1 MWWYWSSAPEGGG
14 ARCCPPGDEGA
25 AVIRQGVEELLPVA
39 RGRRS
44 HYCPPG
50 GRGARRHPLGGGAAA
65 DVCREVEELAAIH
78 QEADFVLCVKD
89 QLKQSLCADPDW
101 ICWFD
106 AGLAGGPAIAMLLKL
121 AVQVIENRMLREGLQ
136 RFGTIPMYLPVQ
148 YQVLNAESA
157 FFLKEANQDIM
168 RNSSL
173 QARTEIFFIQQA
185 RKTPSVNASYGPLSV
200 DQPVPVDLL
209 SPGLFN
215 NNPTSTSSSS
225 SSSSSPLFTLNW
237 KVQTF
242 IISERIHPSWPKV
255 QVLFYVVGRD
265 WDDYSAVD
273 RLPCVKM
280 FAFHETQEVRGSCR
294 LKGELGLCVAELE
307 PLPGW
312 FSPPSIIPGRQKLP
326 EQVEGTPVELYYMVQ
341 STDTGECSS
350 EDSRK
355 TNSIRN
361 GQLGPAGYF
370 SGPTPMRRIGSVR
383 LFQPLSELRL
393 DSNFVVMVPSR
404 PIRQR
409 EMVSAFLAVSTL
421 SSVEIFT
428 LRVKLKDG
436 VAFLGAR
443 ASNPVQW
450 TISQDVRS
458 EGHRV
463 VTLHC
468 HRKEANF
475 GKRVEAGFQKV
486 LQVDLEVNG
495 LLDPLGSR
503 SVTWQIEY
511 PISRTLSEE
520 IQTLFR
526 LAPHDLGGIVPLA
539 METEILNT
547 AVLTGKTVAMPVKV
561 VTVGTEGTV
570 TDLTESVECRSTDE
584 DVVKVS
590 ERCDYVYVNGKE
602 TRGRVRMMV
611 NFTYSY
617 LSAQLEL
624 SVWMPRLPLQIE
636 MSDPELS
643 QIRGW
648 RVPADAANQRLGTG
662 EDDEDE
668 GARKDRGCVPQ
679 YQSTTVRVLTHFEAE
694 PEEWQGQP
702 DFLLGSDWQVD
713 VTELVRDSLRVGN
726 EQVARL
732 SKEQVLIGLSTGTT
746 NVQVM
751 SPLSDSVL
759 AERMIQVL
767 DDKVSITE
775 LGVQLVSGLSLN
787 LQLSPG
793 SNRAIVATATTQET
807 MHNTNQESLVSAW
820 LQFSDGSMTPLDL
833 YNPAHFV
840 LTATSLDDQVVSVK
854 KDATWMWPVVVAKG
868 EGQGMLVRVEMFGL
882 ESCLKT
888 KRLTVLAAGNA
899 NVHVKFGRGEET
911 GNSASDRRYRPN
923 APYYG
928 GSISDMEAGIINRG
942 ATTIKTAIPGKPSG
956 DRLSVGDIPV
966 DFSEFPAQADLPP
979 GRNTEED
986 HLQTRR
992 GLTDLEIGMYALLG
1006 VFCLAILVFLI
1017 NCVSYAFKYSN
1028 KQLPLEGQE
1037 TMAHAHDWVWL
1048 GHDAE
1053 LLESQAG
1060 LCLDQEELG
1069 GTMDSGLGLEE
1080 GSQLLNGLSTQKSV
1094 QGQVHRSA
1102 SDSGCA
1108 GRDHRSE
1115 SLNSPTTKR
1124 KRVKF
1129 TTFSHSKPSNG
1140 CPSISP
1146 LLIGQNDIKW
1156 VCPDIELGDSNE
1168 LRNYMERL
1176 NENATKNTA

>member
-1 MWWYWSSAPEGGG
+1 M
-14 ARCCPPGDEGA
+14 
-25 AVIRQGVEELLPVA
+25 
-39 RGRRS
+39 
-44 HYCPPG
+44 
-50 GRGARRHPLGGGAAA
+50 
-65 DVCREVEELAAIH
+65 
-78 QEADFVLCVKD
+78 
-89 QLKQSLCADPDW
+89 
-101 ICWFD
+101 
-106 AGLAGGPAIAMLLKL
+106 
-121 AVQVIENRMLREGLQ
+121 EGLQ
-136 RFGTIPMYLPVQ
+136 RFGAIPTYLPVR

-173 QARTEIFFIQQA
+173 QVRTELFFIHQA
-185 RKTPSVNASYGPLSV
+185 RKTPSVNASYGPLYV
-200 DQPVPVDLL
+200 EQPVPAELL
-209 SPGLFN
+209 GPGLFN
-215 NNPTSTSSSS
+215 NPSSMLPSST
-225 SSSSSPLFTLNW
+225 SSPLFSFNW

-255 QVLFYVVGRD
+255 QVLFYVVGRN

-273 RLPCVKM
+273 KLPCVRM
-280 FAFHETQEVRGSCR
+280 FAFHETQEVRGTCR

-307 PLPGW
+307 PLPSW
-312 FSPPSIIPGRQKLP
+312 FSPPSVIPGRQRSP
-326 EQVEGTPVELYYMVQ
+326 ELVEGTPVELYYMLQ

-355 TNSIRN
+355 TSSIRT

-370 SGPTPMRRIGSVR
+370 LGPTPMRRIGSVR

-409 EMVSAFLAVSTL
+409 ETVSAFLAVSTL

-450 TISQDVRS
+450 TVSQDVRS

-468 HRKEANF
+468 RRKEANF
-475 GKRVEAGFQKV
+475 GKRVEAAFQKV

-511 PISRTLSEE
+511 PISRTLSDE
-520 IQTLFR
+520 IQTLIR

-539 METEILNT
+539 MEREILNT

-570 TDLTESVECRSTDE
+570 TDVTESVECRSTDE

-602 TRGRVRMMV
+602 MCGRVRMMV

-617 LSAQLEL
+617 LSAQLEV

-643 QIRGW
+643 QIRSW
-648 RVPADAANQRLGTG
+648 KVPVDATNQRSG
-662 EDDEDE
+662 EDDGVE
-668 GARKDRGCVPQ
+668 GAKKDRSCGPQ
-679 YQSTTVRVLTHFEAE
+679 YQSTTVRVLTHFEAQ
-694 PEEWQGQP
+694 PEEWQSQP

-713 VTELVRDSLRVGN
+713 VTELVGDSLRVAD
-726 EQVARL
+726 ERVAKL
-732 SKEQVLIGLSTGTT
+732 SEEQVLIGLNTGVTK
-746 NVQVM
+746 VQVM

-759 AERMIQVL
+759 AERMIRVL

-807 MHNTNQESLVSAW
+807 MHSANLESLVSAW

-840 LTATSLDDQVVSVK
+840 LTATSLDDQVVTVK
-854 KDATWMWPVVVAKG
+854 KSTNWRWPVVVAKG
-868 EGQGMLVRVEMFGL
+868 EGQGMLVRLEMYGP
-882 ESCLKT
+882 ESCQKT
-888 KRLTVLAAGNA
+888 KRRTILAAGNA
-899 NVHVKFGRGEET
+899 NVHVKFGHDEET
-911 GNSASDRRYRPN
+911 GNSSSDRRYRPN

-928 GSISDMEAGIINRG
+928 GSISDMEAGIMNRG
-942 ATTIKTAIPGKPSG
+942 ATTIKTSIPGKASG
-956 DRLSVGDIPV
+956 DRLSAGDIPM

-979 GRNTEED
+979 GRNMED
-986 HLQTRR
+986 DLLQTRR

-1017 NCVSYAFKYSN
+1017 NCVSYALKYRN

-1048 GHDAE
+1048 GHDTE

-1080 GSQLLNGLSTQKSV
+1080 GSQLLNGLSSQKSV

-1108 GRDHRSE
+1108 GRDHKIE
-1115 SLNSPTTKR
+1115 SINSPTTKR

-1156 VCPDIELGDSNE
+1156 VCPDIELGDSKE

-1176 NENATKNTA
+1176 NENATKNIA

>member
-1 MWWYWSSAPEGGG
+1 M
-14 ARCCPPGDEGA
+14 
-25 AVIRQGVEELLPVA
+25 
-39 RGRRS
+39 
-44 HYCPPG
+44 
-50 GRGARRHPLGGGAAA
+50 
-65 DVCREVEELAAIH
+65 
-78 QEADFVLCVKD
+78 
-89 QLKQSLCADPDW
+89 
-101 ICWFD
+101 
-106 AGLAGGPAIAMLLKL
+106 MLLSPVGL
-121 AVQVIENRMLREGLQ
+121 LFFMLCSVVDSRMLLDGLQ
-136 RFGTIPMYLPVQ
+136 RFGPIPMYLPVR

-173 QARTEIFFIQQA
+173 QARTELFFIQQA
-185 RKTPSVNASYGPLSV
+185 RKTPSVNASYGPLYV
-200 DQPVPVDLL
+200 EQPVPAELL
-209 SPGLFN
+209 GPGLL
-215 NNPTSTSSSS
+215 NNPSSSSTSSPST
-225 SSSSSPLFTLNW
+225 SPLFSFNW
-237 KVQTF
+237 KIQTF

-255 QVLFYVVGRD
+255 QVLFYVAGRD

-273 RLPCVKM
+273 RLPCVRM
-280 FAFHETQEVRGSCR
+280 FAFHETQEVRGTCR

-307 PLPGW
+307 PLPSW
-312 FSPPSIIPGRQKLP
+312 FSPPSVIPGRQRAP
-326 EQVEGTPVELYYMVQ
+326 EQVEGTPVELYYMIQ

-355 TNSIRN
+355 TNSIRA

-393 DSNFVVMVPSR
+393 DSNFVVMVPSK

-409 EMVSAFLAVSTL
+409 ETVSAFLAVSTV

-428 LRVKLKDG
+428 LKVGLKDG

-443 ASNPVQW
+443 ASNPIQW

-468 HRKEANF
+468 RRKEANF

-520 IQTLFR
+520 IQTLIR

-570 TDLTESVECRSTDE
+570 TDVTESVECRSTDE

-602 TRGRVRMMV
+602 TRGRVRMML

-617 LSAQLEL
+617 LSAQLEI

-648 RVPADAANQRLGTG
+648 RVPADSGSQRFGIG
-662 EDDEDE
+662 EDNMDEK
-668 GARKDRGCVPQ
+668 ALKDRGCGPQ

-713 VTELVRDSLRVGN
+713 VTELVRDSMKLVDDR
-726 EQVARL
+726 VARL
-732 SKEQVLIGLSTGTT
+732 SEEHVLIGLNAGTT
-746 NVQVM
+746 KVQVM
-751 SPLSDSVL
+751 SPLSDLVL
-759 AERMIQVL
+759 GERMIRVV

-807 MHNTNQESLVSAW
+807 MHNPNQESLVSAW

-833 YNPAHFV
+833 YNPAQFV
-840 LTATSLDDQVVSVK
+840 LTATSLDDQVVSVR
-854 KDATWMWPVVVAKG
+854 KDASWRPIVVAKG
-868 EGQGMLVRVEMFGL
+868 EGQGMLVRLEMYGP

-888 KRLTVLAAGNA
+888 KRHTALAAGNA
-899 NVHVKFGRGEET
+899 IVHVKFGRE
-911 GNSASDRRYRPN
+911 NSARRYRPN

-928 GSISDMEAGIINRG
+928 VSISDMDAGIMSRG
-942 ATTIKTAIPGKPSG
+942 ATTTKTGIPGKAAG
-956 DRLSVGDIPV
+956 DTPV

-979 GRNTEED
+979 GHNMED
-986 HLQTRR
+986 DLLQTRR

-1017 NCVSYAFKYSN
+1017 NCVSYALKYRN

-1080 GSQLLNGLSTQKSV
+1080 GSQLLNGLSAQKSV
-1094 QGQVHRSA
+1094 QGQVHRSV

-1108 GRDHRSE
+1108 GRDHKGE
-1115 SLNSPTTKR
+1115 PMNSPTTKR

-1156 VCPDIELGDSNE
+1156 VCPDIELGDSKE

-1176 NENATKNTA
+1176 NENATKNMA